1 ATPSVYTIQ
10 FGVSGGNTTYTVLED
25 GIAMPSATGLA
36 YKGSQSISVPGRGM
50 SVNIAG
56 SPADGDTF
64 TLQQSNNNLSLFN
77 SLDKAIAGL
86 NNGTLNNGQVQ
97 QIVNSGISQ
106 MDSISGNLQQ
116 ARSSMGET
124 LNRMDGIESR
134 IASLKLI
141 AQTDR
146 SAAEDLDMVK
156 AISDFQ
162 NKQTG
167 YDAAL
172 KSYAMVQKLTLF
184 QYING

>member
-1 ATPSVYTIQ
+1 
-10 FGVSGGNTTYTVLED
+10 
-25 GIAMPSATGLA
+25 
-36 YKGSQSISVPGRGM
+36 
-50 SVNIAG
+50 
-56 SPADGDTF
+56 
-64 TLQQSNNNLSLFN
+64 
-77 SLDKAIAGL
+77 
-86 NNGTLNNGQVQ
+86 
-97 QIVNSGISQ
+97 

-124 LNRMDGIESR
+124 LKRMDGIESR

-156 AISDFQ
+156 AISAFQ